1 MAKNSRKVSRKTSR
15 KASRKSTRRMSGGRL
30 VLAPMDLTDS
40 SMLTASRMSGG
51 QGVDFF
57 NKHVA
62 QHGGMAPVGD
72 TGMLD
77 AALRGT
83 ARVSPLDDSIGA
95 SVAHGA
101 QKGQAG
107 GKRRKGRKASRRASR
122 RASRKA
128 SRRASRKAT
137 RRGRKMYG
145 GMREL
150 GYMNAD
156 APGML
161 LAGQQ
166 ARAALSNMNNEWRL
180 AEHAGSFV
188 PKQY

>member
-1 MAKNSRKVSRKTSR
+1 MAKQNSR
-15 KASRKSTRRMSGGRL
+15 KASRKANRKSRKTCRRMSGGRL
-30 VLAPMDLTDS
+30 VLAPMELTDS
-40 SMLTASRMSGG
+40 SMLSASRISGA

-57 NKHVA
+57 NNHAA

-72 TGMLD
+72 SGMLD
-77 AALRGT
+77 AALRGA
-83 ARVSPLDDSIGA
+83 ARISPLDDSISA

-101 QKGQAG
+101 QKAQAG
-107 GKRRKGRKASRRASR
+107 GKRRKGRKATRKGRKATR
-122 RASRKA
+122 KSRKG
-128 SRRASRKAT
+128 RKAT

-180 AEHAGSFV
+180 AEHAGSFA
-188 PKQY
+188 PK

>member
-1 MAKNSRKVSRKTSR
+1 MAKQNSR
-15 KASRKSTRRMSGGRL
+15 KASRKANRKSRKTCRRMSGGRL
-30 VLAPMDLTDS
+30 VLAPMELTDS
-40 SMLTASRMSGG
+40 SMLSASRMSGA

-57 NKHVA
+57 NKHAA

-72 TGMLD
+72 SGMLD
-77 AALRGT
+77 AALRGA
-83 ARVSPLDDSIGA
+83 ARISPLDDSISA

-101 QKGQAG
+101 QKAQAG
-107 GKRRKGRKASRRASR
+107 GKRRKGRKADRK
-122 RASRKA
+122 SRKA
-128 SRRASRKAT
+128 GRKSRKGRKGRKAT

-150 GYMNAD
+150 GYMNAN

-166 ARAALSNMNNEWRL
+166 AHAALSNMNNEWRL
-180 AEHAGSFV
+180 AEHAGSFA
-188 PKQY
+188 PK

>member
-1 MAKNSRKVSRKTSR
+1 MAKQNSR
-15 KASRKSTRRMSGGRL
+15 KASRKANRKASRKNRKASRKTCRRMSGGRL
-30 VLAPMDLTDS
+30 VLAPMELTDS
-40 SMLTASRMSGG
+40 SMLSASRMSGA

-57 NKHVA
+57 NKHAA

-72 TGMLD
+72 SGMLD
-77 AALRGT
+77 AALRGA
-83 ARVSPLDDSIGA
+83 ARISPLDDSISA

-101 QKGQAG
+101 QKAQAG
-107 GKRRKGRKASRRASR
+107 GKRRK
-122 RASRKA
+122 ASRKA
-128 SRRASRKAT
+128 GRKGRKAT

-180 AEHAGSFV
+180 AEHAGSFA
-188 PKQY
+188 PK